1 MNRKETDFTKGSL
14 YKKIFIFTIPIIIS
28 NIIQLLFNAADMI
41 VVGRFC
47 GSNSLAAVGSTTSL
61 ISLIIS
67 LFNGISVGA
76 GVIISQYYG
85 AKNAEKV
92 RKGVH
97 TAIIMALFFG
107 IVLIFVGIFLSRRL
121 LIIMKS
127 PDDVIN
133 LSSLYL
139 TIYFLCMPGFMIY
152 TFGSSILRAVGDS
165 RHPLYYLIICG
176 FINVLINLLLV
187 IVFNM
192 DVAGVAVATAISQY
206 LSGLLV
212 IIRLI
217 KEPGM
222 YQLRIS
228 YLKPDLATCRHI
240 LKVGIPIGLQSIAMP
255 VSNVLIQTS
264 INSFGAIVVA
274 GNAAAVSIENMIYAA
289 IKSIN
294 QALITVTGQNYGAR
308 NKVRIVKAFHFC
320 MIYAALTGTLLGI
333 IVNVFGYQLINI
345 YTTDTDAISIGLLRL
360 TYVCLPYAI
369 CGFMEIT
376 NAVLSGIGITVP
388 SMIMS
393 VIGVSGVR
401 ILWLFTV
408 FAISPSLICLYISYP
423 VSWAVT
429 FIAQYIC
436 FKIVWKR
443 MLL

>member
-1 MNRKETDFTKGSL
+1 MNRKETDFTNGSL
-14 YKKIFIFTIPIIIS
+14 IKKIFVFTIPIIVS
-28 NIIQLLFNAADMI
+28 NIIQLLFNATDMI

-61 ISLIIS
+61 IALIIS

-76 GVIISQYYG
+76 GVIIAQHYG
-85 AKNAEKV
+85 AKNADKV

-107 IVLIFVGIFLSRRL
+107 IILIFVGIFLSKRL
-121 LIIMKS
+121 LILMDS
-127 PDDVIN
+127 PDEVIN

-139 TIYFLCMPGFMIY
+139 TIYFLCMPGFMTY

-176 FINVLINLLLV
+176 FVNVVINLLLV
-187 IVFNM
+187 IVFDM

-212 IIRLI
+212 ILRLMR
-217 KEPGM
+217 EPGM

-228 YLKPDLATCRHI
+228 CLKPDAASCRQI
-240 LKVGIPIGLQSIAMP
+240 LKIGIPIGLQSIAMP

-294 QALITVTGQNYGAR
+294 QALITVAGQNYGAG
-308 NKVRIVKAFHFC
+308 NKARIICSFRFC

-333 IVNVFGYQLINI
+333 IVNVFGYQLLNI

-360 TYVCLPYAI
+360 AYVCLPYAI

-376 NAVLSGIGITVP
+376 NGVLSGIGITVP

-408 FAISPSLICLYISYP
+408 FAIAPSLICLYISYP

-429 FIAQYIC
+429 FLAQYIC
-436 FKIVWKR
+436 FRIVWKR
-443 MLL
+443 LKL